1 MVQGPETYHEV
12 SSEVFSFPGYF
23 IFRRNDGIIHIQFRA
38 GFEGDVQDARQQV
51 QVFDRLRG
59 NRKALIFAVFEE
71 DNNFTSEARE
81 YVASD
86 EVSAIVGAEAFVI
99 KGLALRIL
107 GNGYLRINKPR
118 RPARLFNSRA
128 AALRWLRQFLD

>member
-23 IFRRNDGIIHIQFRA
+23 IFRRNDGIIHVQFEA
-38 GFEGDVQDARQQV
+38 GFVGDIQDAKNQV
-51 QVFDRLRG
+51 QVFNQLRG
-59 NRKALIFAVFEE
+59 DRKAVILGVFEE
-71 DNNFTSEARE
+71 DNNFTREARE

-86 EVSAIVGAEAFVI
+86 EVSAIVAAEAFVI

-107 GNGYLRINKPR
+107 GNGYLKINKPK
-118 RPARLFNSRA
+118 RPARLFNSRT
-128 AALRWLRQFLD
+128 AALHWLRQFLD